1 VLPNVTTRN
10 VNGLFFLK
18 KGSFVIVRNTTSR
31 IYIGEV
37 LDLYKLASGNRYG
50 SVKTAQAVEEL
61 KFLSLK
67 VYLPLVTVKCS
78 HFISNC

>member
-1 VLPNVTTRN
+1 
-10 VNGLFFLK
+10 LFFLK

-37 LDLYKLASGNRYG
+37 LDLYKLASGNHYG
-50 SVKTAQAVEEL
+50 SVKTAQGIEEL

-67 VYLPLVTVKCS
+67 VYLPLVMVKFFPFYLKLLI
-78 HFISNC
+78 FIIR